1 MSVPTGILRSIF
13 GNPIVAFGTGVAVG
27 FLGYKYRKEIVA
39 TVAKTTDMGKDFVLN
54 QRESLADII
63 EEAKEAEENAN
74 GAEKA

>member
-13 GNPIVAFGTGVAVG
+13 GNPIVAFGAGVAVG

-39 TVAKTTDMGKDFVLN
+39 TVAKTSDMGRDFMLN
-54 QRESLADII
+54 QKENLADII
-63 EEAKEAEENAN
+63 EEAKEDEESAN